1 MTKWLPTLAP
11 IVLLIAASISTTV
24 QNFIATAAAAHPW
37 LVVALACTVWIVN
50 HWLTPPN
57 ATPAK

>member
-11 IVLLIAASISTTV
+11 LALVLATALSTTI
-24 QNFIATAAAAHPW
+24 QNLVAGATAEHPW
-37 LVVALACTVWIVN
+37 LAVALACTVWIVN

-57 ATPAK
+57 APAK